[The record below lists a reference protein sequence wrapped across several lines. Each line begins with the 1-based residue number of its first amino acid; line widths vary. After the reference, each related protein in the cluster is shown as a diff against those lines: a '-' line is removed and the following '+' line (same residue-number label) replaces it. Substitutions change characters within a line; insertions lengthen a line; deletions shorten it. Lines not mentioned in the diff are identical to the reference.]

1 MERWKIS
8 ELITPACVVSL
19 TNVVFGTFSLLASIA
34 GFPGVAARFI
44 ILSFI
49 ADSLDGFVAR
59 RTGEESEFGMNLDSL
74 ADLVSFAVAP
84 SVLVVTAGL
93 VPVPICYLI
102 AVLMV
107 CCGALRLARF
117 NAMCIDGYDPDE
129 YYLGLPVPWIG
140 TIVSCL
146 YFLTSDLGPP
156 RLWYVINTLILSTSV
171 LLMVSSVKFPSFKC
185 PHPAILAAGG
195 LSFLVLLF
203 SFLISPDE
211 IKLGLE
217 VASSVTITALL
228 SWYMIRGV
236 SRCFRGRR

>member
-19 TNVVFGTFSLLASIA
+19 TNVVFGAFSLLASIA
-34 GFPGVAARFI
+34 GFPGAAARFI

-59 RTGEESEFGMNLDSL
+59 RTGKESEFGMNLDSL

-84 SVLVVTAGL
+84 AVLVVTAGL
-93 VPVPICYLI
+93 VPAPMCYLL

-117 NAMCIDGYDPDE
+117 NAMCVDGYDPGE
-129 YYLGLPVPWIG
+129 YYLGLPVPWVG
-140 TIVSCL
+140 TIASSL
-146 YFLTSDLGPP
+146 YFLTVDLGPSY
-156 RLWYVINTLILSTSV
+156 LWYVLNTVILGTSA
-171 LLMVSSVKFPSFKC
+171 LLMISSIKFPSLKR

-195 LSFLVLLF
+195 LSSLVLLF
-203 SFLISPDE
+203 SFLIPPDE
-211 IKLGLE
+211 IKRGLE
-217 VASSVTITALL
+217 VVASVTITALL
-228 SWYMIRGV
+228 SWYMVRGV
-236 SRCFRGRR
+236 RGCFRGRR